1 MHNCMLLAG
10 NNDNEFMTRVNH
22 FVALYKGIFLL
33 FINGYIYQQFLFSRM
48 SWSQDFE
55 CWSNSFLFLH
65 IAEGIVV
72 KLGNN
77 KV

>member
-1 MHNCMLLAG
+1 
-10 NNDNEFMTRVNH
+10 MTRVNH